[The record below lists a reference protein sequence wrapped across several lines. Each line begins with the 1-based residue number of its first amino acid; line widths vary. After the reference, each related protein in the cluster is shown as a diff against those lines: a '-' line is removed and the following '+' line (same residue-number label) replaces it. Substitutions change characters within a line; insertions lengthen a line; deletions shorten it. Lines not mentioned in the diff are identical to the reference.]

1 LFYINIVSWDQK
13 RTFPTVMKNLLG
25 NIVKLAIDLELCN
38 DNFRN
43 HIQSCIPYNAKT
55 IKVKINK

>member
-1 LFYINIVSWDQK
+1 
-13 RTFPTVMKNLLG
+13 MKSLLG
-25 NIVKLAIDLELCN
+25 NIVKLAVDLELCD

-55 IKVKINK
+55 IKV